1 MAQLKIKQVLNLQT
15 ELDAKAVDT
24 AVMKKASNL
33 SDVSN
38 VTTSRSNL
46 SVYSIAEV
54 DALIAGTGNAKSV
67 ATIAARNALTN
78 LNISDRV
85 FVTNDGDGNWAIYIV
100 TAIGS
105 PNNGTNATW
114 EKIADQDSMN
124 NALSAAAVKT
134 AYESNGN
141 TNAFTDA
148 EQNKVGFIT
157 VTQAV
162 NLDNMESDIS
172 TNASGISTN
181 ATAASTAQT
190 TANAASTAAS
200 NAQSTANSALSIA
213 NAAEPEFTEAV
224 QTFTGLTEPPS
235 VPLPLTLSNAIA
247 AGFVVTITINGLEI
261 ANTPSFGT
269 TTVEITPPF
278 PIETSDVIFGHL

>member
-67 ATIAARNALTN
+67 AIIAARNALTN

-100 TAIGS
+100 TAIDHRTMERTRRGKKS
-105 PNNGTNATW
+105 RIRFNEQRVVRGGGQNG
-114 EKIADQDSMN
+114 
-124 NALSAAAVKT
+124 V
-134 AYESNGN
+134 
-141 TNAFTDA
+141 
-148 EQNKVGFIT
+148 
-157 VTQAV
+157 
-162 NLDNMESDIS
+162 
-172 TNASGISTN
+172 
-181 ATAASTAQT
+181 
-190 TANAASTAAS
+190 
-200 NAQSTANSALSIA
+200 
-213 NAAEPEFTEAV
+213 
-224 QTFTGLTEPPS
+224 
-235 VPLPLTLSNAIA
+235 
-247 AGFVVTITINGLEI
+247 
-261 ANTPSFGT
+261 
-269 TTVEITPPF
+269 
-278 PIETSDVIFGHL
+278 